1 VAAAA
6 VGANREPCIRAFSAA
21 CREQLSPSLKA
32 TYNYLFPI
40 FVSPEIQAM
49 NTDAS
54 RDKLITD
61 VKTLMADADDIVKAM
76 ASATGEKATELGEKL
91 RIKLRS
97 AKEKMGDVQEVVADR
112 AKAAARATDDFV
124 HDNPWKAI
132 GIAAGVGFLLG
143 LLVNRK

>member
-1 VAAAA
+1 M
-6 VGANREPCIRAFSAA
+6 
-21 CREQLSPSLKA
+21 
-32 TYNYLFPI
+32 T
-40 FVSPEIQAM
+40 
-49 NTDAS
+49 TDAN

-91 RIKLRS
+91 RVKLRS
-97 AKEKMGDVQEVVADR
+97 AKEKMADVQEVLAER

-124 HDNPWKAI
+124 HDNPWKSVGI
-132 GIAAGVGFLLG
+132 GAAVGFLIG